1 MNAIVQYATQE
12 QIYKDNC
19 EELSEAIRI
28 EKEIKVKVDELK
40 KTVIEMA
47 GGERMEYGIKVAYIP
62 TKGTLDYKKIVEELD
77 LEDTLLEKYRKPES
91 GYWVARNY

>member
-1 MNAIVQYATQE
+1 MTAIIQYATQE
-12 QIYKDNC
+12 QIYKDYC

-28 EKEIKVKVDELK
+28 EKELKVKIDELK

-47 GGERMEYGIKVAYIP
+47 DGERMEYGIKVAYINP
-62 TKGTLDYKKIVEELD
+62 KGTLDYKKIVEELE
-77 LEDTLLEKYRKPES
+77 LEDTLLEKYRKPGS